1 MKKLNI
7 LSKLVNICDDII
19 QERNPNNHDNP
30 LRHSSQKLFGSELQL
45 RDRVKGY
52 PTRDGYKHHVHSAVA
67 PIATIS
73 SSPKINCK
81 ANDEHGH
88 QILYRSKKCLGCSSP
103 KLFGSV
109 ARTSEEPFEDLE
121 SEHKATSYEIAS
133 PPKPSPATI
142 IPPPPT
148 VIPPPPTVIPTPTH
162 QRPYL
167 RQTARMRVIPPTQN
181 PFGIYESVVPTQSM
195 YHIGESSTPA
205 PTRVTDR
212 YLRQA
217 AMDQPARP
225 TGPRLDMPRNYR
237 PDMNCQE
244 L

>member
-1 MKKLNI
+1 M
-7 LSKLVNICDDII
+7 S
-19 QERNPNNHDNP
+19 R
-30 LRHSSQKLFGSELQL
+30 SSSTPVANESAH
-45 RDRVKGY
+45 Y
-52 PTRDGYKHHVHSAVA
+52 PY
-67 PIATIS
+67 TIS
-73 SSPKINCK
+73 SS
-81 ANDEHGH
+81 E
-88 QILYRSKKCLGCSSP
+88 
-103 KLFGSV
+103 
-109 ARTSEEPFEDLE
+109 EEPFEDLE

-181 PFGIYESVVPTQSM
+181 PFGIYESVVPTQSV

-225 TGPRLDMPRNYR
+225 TGPRLDVPRNYR